1 MPKLSK
7 RSVDAIRPDPTGREV
22 FVWDTGD
29 GALKGFGVRMMPSGI
44 ASYLVQY
51 RTKEGR
57 TRRLA
62 IGKVGVLTPDEARKL
77 AGDKLKE
84 VATGGDPSAER
95 HRVRRE
101 ALTIA
106 ELADLYLAEGP
117 AAKPNKK
124 ASSWATDRS
133 NIERHVKPLL
143 GRKMAA
149 SLTHDDVVRFQ
160 RDVATGKSKADIKTK
175 KRGRAIVEGG
185 PGTAARSLAVLGAT
199 LEWAAHPD
207 RTLVPANPAKGVKL
221 LKGSKRERFLLEAE
235 LARLADALVAMEA
248 EHRLSAT
255 ATAAIRLLLLSGC
268 RKSEILA
275 LRWEWVDIERGVLR
289 LPDSK
294 TGAKVVPLA
303 AAAVKLLAELPHRGD
318 HVLPAAKGAG
328 HYTGLQK
335 DWERVR
341 VRAALA
347 GARIHDLRHS
357 FASFAVADGNSLY
370 LIGKVLGHKQARTTE
385 IYAHLADDPIRAV
398 ADRTAARIAAAM
410 APAADRD
417 QANVV
422 PLRSGRT

>member
-7 RSVDAIRPDPTGREV
+7 RTIDAIRSDPAGREV

-57 TRRLA
+57 TRRLV
-62 IGKVGVLTPDEARKL
+62 IGKVNVLTPDEARTL

-84 VATGGDPSAER
+84 VTKGGDPSAER

-117 AAKPNKK
+117 ATKPNKK

-143 GRKMAA
+143 GRKLAA
-149 SLTHDDVVRFQ
+149 SLTHDDVVKFQ
-160 RDVATGKSKADIKTK
+160 RDVAAGKSKADIKTK
-175 KRGRAIVEGG
+175 KRGRAIVDGG

-207 RTLVPANPAKGVKL
+207 RKLIPANPAKGVKL
-221 LKGSKRERFLLEAE
+221 LKGRKRERFLSEAE
-235 LARLADALVAMEA
+235 LAKLADALAAMEA
-248 EHRLSAT
+248 EHRLNPT

-268 RKSEILA
+268 RKSEILS
-275 LRWEWVDIERGVLR
+275 LRWVWADVERGVLR

-303 AAAVKLLAELPHRGD
+303 AAAVKLLAEVPRRGD
-318 HVLPAAKGAG
+318 YVLPAASGAG

-341 VRAALA
+341 ARAGLA
-347 GARIHDLRHS
+347 GVRIHDLRHS

-370 LIGKVLGHKQARTTE
+370 LIGKVLGHRQARTTE

-410 APAADRD
+410 APADQRD
-417 QANVV
+417 PANVV
-422 PLRSGRT
+422 PLRGSGP